1 MLEVAK
7 LCRIVMN
14 GLSAHGWSG
23 RGWKGKEWLSVVV
36 GVVSRRK
43 EVEVKKSFRVGVEA
57 IEAVGGFEDTLSTA
71 ISPGGISSAQDQW
84 DGWTATNSLLVVVV

>member
-1 MLEVAK
+1 
-7 LCRIVMN
+7 MN

-23 RGWKGKEWLSVVV
+23 RGWKGKEWLSVVM

-71 ISPGGISSAQDQW
+71 ITLREGLALARINGTVGRLQIAC
-84 DGWTATNSLLVVVV
+84 